1 MKVLILL
8 VVVAVLVVAVAVLYA
23 APLKSVTYYE
33 SEPYVTTETYYVTE
47 PRTEEVPLNYKVI
60 DTEINNCFWRISSDC
75 SVIIKNT
82 DSESGYFR
90 VAFNMTTI
98 NTPIAPSK
106 TATKAAWQFI
116 APGKQETVTVRHEG
130 DYLGNFTYEITPPTR
145 ESTTSQQVAKTREI
159 TNYRQVEKTK
169 KVTYLEYWME

>member
-1 MKVLILL
+1 MKVRILL

-23 APLKSVTYYE
+23 VPLKSVAYQE

-47 PRTEEVPLNYKVI
+47 PRTEEIPLNYRVI
-60 DTEINNCFWRISSDC
+60 DTKINNCFWKVYSDC
-75 SVIIKNT
+75 SVTIKNT

-90 VAFNMTTI
+90 VVFDMITV
-98 NTPIAPSK
+98 NTPLAPSK
-106 TATKAAWQFI
+106 TANKAAWQLI
-116 APGKQETVTVRHEG
+116 AAGKQETVTVRHDG

-145 ESTTSQQVAKTREI
+145 EVTTSQQVAKTREV
-159 TNYRQVEKTK
+159 TKYREVEKIK